1 MNLLQTGFITKQVL
15 GETPTICKKCGKTE
29 TSKFY
34 LNNDESLPVGSFTKR
49 CGCGT
54 TIYKHHFPDEH
65 NATDYFTKAFVPVCG
80 FDKNYKQKDSF
91 EREGFKKVNGKYVK
105 WFSDAEMQ
113 EM

>member
-15 GETPTICKKCGKTE
+15 GDTPTICMKCRKTE

-34 LNNDESLPVGSFTKR
+34 VDNDGSLPVGSFTKR

-54 TIYKHHFPDEH
+54 WIMKHHFPDEH
-65 NATDYFTKAFVPVCG
+65 NSTDYFTKAFVPVHV
-80 FDKNYKQKDSF
+80 FDKDFKNKDSF

-105 WFSDAEMQ
+105 C
-113 EM
+113 